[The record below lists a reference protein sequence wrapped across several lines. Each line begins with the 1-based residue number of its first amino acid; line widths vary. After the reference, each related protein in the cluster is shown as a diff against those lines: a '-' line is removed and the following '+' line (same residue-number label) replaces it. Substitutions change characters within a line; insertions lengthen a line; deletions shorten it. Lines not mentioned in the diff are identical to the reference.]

1 MYSRRLR
8 MRVHYGERR
17 RIGNNNAE
25 WPQLHQETSQVKTKD
40 LSFVSTTAINGS
52 HLACRSHLTSTVT
65 HTTWW
70 KGNKGERRLNVAESH
85 TASSLTRW
93 WPRIVIEVNGL
104 WAWHGSMWRKHM
116 VPCTKRGS
124 PKWWTYSD
132 YPVGYAMELHEQLTP
147 TKVYSAY
154 KTRTSTLNDV
164 TCRLCGKSSEI
175 LTHVLAGC
183 SGLAQT
189 KYLERHNAALKMLF
203 FEMLKQHK
211 LVDIVPCSFLFVCL
225 QI

>member
-1 MYSRRLR
+1 MASASS
-8 MRVHYGERR
+8 G
-17 RIGNNNAE
+17 
-25 WPQLHQETSQVKTKD
+25 D
-40 LSFVSTTAINGS
+40 LSSENQRPIICLNNSYKWFTSSLQIPLDI
-52 HLACRSHLTSTVT
+52 HLT

-70 KGNKGERRLNVAESH
+70 KGNREGRRLNVAESH
-85 TASSLTRW
+85 TTSSLTRW

-116 VPCTKRGS
+116 VPWTKRGS

-154 KTRTSTLNDV
+154 ETRTSTLNDV

-183 SGLAQT
+183 SGLAQI

-211 LVDIVPCSFLFVCL
+211 LVDIVPP
-225 QI
+225 

>member
-1 MYSRRLR
+1 MASASS
-8 MRVHYGERR
+8 G
-17 RIGNNNAE
+17 
-25 WPQLHQETSQVKTKD
+25 D
-40 LSFVSTTAINGS
+40 LSSENQRPIICLNNSYKWFTSSLQIPLDI
-52 HLACRSHLTSTVT
+52 HLT

-70 KGNKGERRLNVAESH
+70 KGNREGRRLNVAESH
-85 TASSLTRW
+85 TTSSLTRW

-116 VPCTKRGS
+116 VPWTKRGS

-164 TCRLCGKSSEI
+164 TCRLCGNPQTFWHMYRQVAQALLRQSTWKDTTLHWRCYSLRCLNNTSSLI
-175 LTHVLAGC
+175 L
-183 SGLAQT
+183 
-189 KYLERHNAALKMLF
+189 
-203 FEMLKQHK
+203 
-211 LVDIVPCSFLFVCL
+211 FLHSL

>member
-1 MYSRRLR
+1 MASASS
-8 MRVHYGERR
+8 G
-17 RIGNNNAE
+17 
-25 WPQLHQETSQVKTKD
+25 D
-40 LSFVSTTAINGS
+40 LSSENQRPIICLNNSYKWFTSCLQIPLDI
-52 HLACRSHLTSTVT
+52 HLT
-65 HTTWW
+65 HTTWR
-70 KGNKGERRLNVAESH
+70 KGNREGRRLNVAESH
-85 TASSLTRW
+85 TTSSLTRW

-116 VPCTKRGS
+116 VPCTKHGS

-211 LVDIVPCSFLFVCL
+211 LVDIVPP
-225 QI
+225 